1 MCLKAKLARVV
12 ANTTHGRVTHANKA
26 KEEQGKQRTAQ
37 PQEPPM
43 NPSLRDGRKPEGNPI
58 RPYSWDHY
66 ERPKQKINAW
76 TLSLVKIHLCDE
88 IAQAGAPVLEYSTGA
103 GTAGPS
109 TSIARPSFRAP
120 VQGTG
125 GACSAKPVASRAS
138 VGDECA
144 VSPTPVKD
152 QTPPSARE
160 AIKRSRCSGITIPDV
175 ASELQL
181 DGMQLRITPAAEILK
196 PRRAVMYVQG
206 PEVEPQLILA
216 RLERCN
222 LSLDSR
228 SWLVYGSEG
237 VGFTATRIIVGL
249 WAGSI
254 EPLTALQMRPFY
266 LLGRATGTSYQCM
279 YESTCTTSS
288 ILPAASAGGLL
299 TSSRDLRFQEGGSR
313 ACPFVSDRVEALPLR
328 KLCLDGVVAAK
339 ITYKESEYQRT
350 HVMCSTCLQFL
361 HIKGVAVYHGLRCE
375 IALYCV
381 GDPKA
386 THWAS
391 YCKALGGRVALLP
404 LKNKYTVDAEI
415 ASEQLQKA
423 IMDFYAES
431 CPLRSPRRGTG
442 SFAMRMDGSIHSD
455 GTGSRVYICKLVFQA
470 EISALA
476 ICVMRCM
483 QGAMSH
489 RRIRICTDSHAS
501 LRTLQSSRYTLRLVW
516 EYHTRIQE
524 LAERNKE
531 VVLYCI
537 PGHCGLEGNEVANAL
552 ARRGS
557 EMDSGLCQK
566 AKENHTAKNTVNF
579 ASNYKLENTFKANS
593 NFAIDTS
600 NADNIAYSISTLRWD
615 GQQCATV
622 PQ

>member
-43 NPSLRDGRKPEGNPI
+43 NVSGAKRRRLRK
-58 RPYSWDHY
+58 
-66 ERPKQKINAW
+66 
-76 TLSLVKIHLCDE
+76 
-88 IAQAGAPVLEYSTGA
+88 AQLLKAGAPVLEYSTGA

-266 LLGRATGTSYQCM
+266 L
-279 YESTCTTSS
+279 
-288 ILPAASAGGLL
+288 
-299 TSSRDLRFQEGGSR
+299 
-313 ACPFVSDRVEALPLR
+313 
-328 KLCLDGVVAAK
+328 
-339 ITYKESEYQRT
+339 
-350 HVMCSTCLQFL
+350 
-361 HIKGVAVYHGLRCE
+361 
-375 IALYCV
+375 
-381 GDPKA
+381 DPKA

-431 CPLRSPRRGTG
+431 CPLRSPPARHQKDKSWRSYRESLTTLPQVKRLQNILSKDPSASLGFLPLATG
-442 SFAMRMDGSIHSD
+442 AF
-455 GTGSRVYICKLVFQA
+455 TV
-470 EISALA
+470 
-476 ICVMRCM
+476 
-483 QGAMSH
+483 
-489 RRIRICTDSHAS
+489 TDSD
-501 LRTLQSSRYTLRLVW
+501 TLEHLLQTQS
-516 EYHTRIQE
+516 
-524 LAERNKE
+524 
-531 VVLYCI
+531 
-537 PGHCGLEGNEVANAL
+537 
-552 ARRGS
+552 RR
-557 EMDSGLCQK
+557 
-566 AKENHTAKNTVNF
+566 
-579 ASNYKLENTFKANS
+579 
-593 NFAIDTS
+593 
-600 NADNIAYSISTLRWD
+600 
-615 GQQCATV
+615 
-622 PQ
+622 